1 MLRERV
7 PLAFGGQAGSAA
19 ESGMVRHPRAHESRG
34 RGKWQSSE
42 EREAEMLP
50 PLPAWV
56 FFFPCEFPAIQL
68 NSDAVFPETAL
79 DSTGEGPSLTR
90 PPSALDAN
98 PKPGSCLGFGRTG
111 CESEVPVIPSLGSV
125 HLLEHLAELGKGFI
139 PQIHVLLQKTLGG
152 TNRQP
157 DETARGGG
165 LSRGASDPVTLEAGH
180 GDIRIRSGSPALH
193 TPSLVFLEASL
204 H

>member
-1 MLRERV
+1 M
-7 PLAFGGQAGSAA
+7 G
-19 ESGMVRHPRAHESRG
+19 
-34 RGKWQSSE
+34 
-42 EREAEMLP
+42 
-50 PLPAWV
+50 
-56 FFFPCEFPAIQL
+56 FFFSPCEFPAIQL

-79 DSTGEGPSLTR
+79 DSTGEGPGLTR

-152 TNRQP
+152 TNQQP
-157 DETARGGG
+157 DEVARAGG

-180 GDIRIRSGSPALH
+180 GDTRIRSGSPALH